1 LADIDGWSSRSDSTI
16 FFVGE
21 IIKNRKSLKKGLMAE
36 AALNTGRDLS
46 CICAHCGAAISAAH
60 FCSECG
66 KIQAFGKEVDHF
78 QFFDLP
84 RKLDLDE
91 PALEKQFYSLSR
103 QFHPDYFMSAT
114 ELEKR
119 ASIERSSRLND
130 AYRTLRDRIA
140 RVTYLLALEGYKES
154 EKKAPPDLLEEV
166 FELNMSIEE
175 IKAGKRLGDA
185 DEVTEARLSLE
196 TALDNLQHKLSEI
209 DGQLGQVSQSWD
221 DAVDQC
227 ADQNRK
233 TILLDRMS
241 ELLSHRSYIR
251 HLVRAIQ
258 GEL

>member
-1 LADIDGWSSRSDSTI
+1 
-16 FFVGE
+16 
-21 IIKNRKSLKKGLMAE
+21 MAE
-36 AALNTGRDLS
+36 EAVNTGRDLS
-46 CICAHCGAAISAAH
+46 CICAHCGAAISAVH

-66 KIQAFGKEVDHF
+66 KIQILSPDVDHF
-78 QFFDLP
+78 QFLELP
-84 RKLDLDE
+84 RKLVVDDA
-91 PALEKQFYSLSR
+91 ALEKSFYSLSR

-119 ASIERSSRLND
+119 ASLERSSRLND

-140 RVTYLLALEGYKES
+140 RITYLLALEGYKES

-166 FELNMSIEE
+166 FESNMAIEE
-175 IKAGKRLGDA
+175 IKAAKRLSEDNVVVG
-185 DEVTEARLSLE
+185 ARLSLE
-196 TALDNLQHKLSEI
+196 TALDGLQQKLGEI
-209 DGQLGQVSQSWD
+209 DGQLTLVSQSWD

-227 ADQNRK
+227 AEQNRK

-258 GEL
+258 EEL